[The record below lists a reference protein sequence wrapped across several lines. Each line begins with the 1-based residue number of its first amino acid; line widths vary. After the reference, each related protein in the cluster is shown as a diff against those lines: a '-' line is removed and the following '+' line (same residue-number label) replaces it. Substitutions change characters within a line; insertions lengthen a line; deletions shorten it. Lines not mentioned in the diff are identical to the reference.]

1 MCVTSLLD
9 KILRSYSSVEVKIPI
24 DQADALP
31 FQDRIKKPLGINEF
45 RGDAPSHIDSPARRK
60 AFLRISEIVART
72 ESEDHRKDRCQEE
85 KSTSGVVCPQMWT
98 NYPRGHF
105 CSSKKEIRGFSAPD
119 LSVYYYFTILAI
131 AEVY

>member
-45 RGDAPSHIDSPARRK
+45 RGDAPFSYSPLYCSRPFSRA
-60 AFLRISEIVART
+60 AAPAVFSL
-72 ESEDHRKDRCQEE
+72 
-85 KSTSGVVCPQMWT
+85 SGRLIFT
-98 NYPRGHF
+98 YAGRGDNP
-105 CSSKKEIRGFSAPD
+105 C
-119 LSVYYYFTILAI
+119 
-131 AEVY
+131 

>member
-72 ESEDHRKDRCQEE
+72 ESEDHRKDRCQEVPDRPAHLYLRR
-85 KSTSGVVCPQMWT
+85 SG
-98 NYPRGHF
+98 R
-105 CSSKKEIRGFSAPD
+105 
-119 LSVYYYFTILAI
+119 
-131 AEVY
+131 

>member
-45 RGDAPSHIDSPARRK
+45 RGAAPRYFLFVGLHPSLKIFSQKLFKFILVSRK
-60 AFLRISEIVART
+60 ALISRYAAE
-72 ESEDHRKDRCQEE
+72 H
-85 KSTSGVVCPQMWT
+85 
-98 NYPRGHF
+98 
-105 CSSKKEIRGFSAPD
+105 
-119 LSVYYYFTILAI
+119 LA
-131 AEVY
+131 V